1 MLDRRMLIAA
11 GASALA
17 APALAQSAIPIR
29 FTLDWRYQGI
39 HAWYFLALQ
48 RGYFRDEGL
57 NVTIDQGEG
66 SPVTVNRIVAG
77 AYDAGFGDVNAII
90 QVAAQRPGEQ
100 PAMVYMIYNAAPFAL
115 VTRAN
120 SGINAIPDIAGR
132 KLGSP
137 AGSASL
143 RLFPVLARRNSL
155 DPARVEI
162 INMTPQLQESAL
174 LSGQVDISAVFSVTS
189 WMNIIGQRLN
199 PETDFRWFF
208 FSEHGLDL
216 YSNGVMVSPRLVR
229 DQPNAVRGLVK
240 AINRA
245 IGDCIRDPAGA
256 ITALTSVEP
265 LLNVDLERQ
274 RMLFALR
281 RHMLTREALEVGAG
295 DISPSRLS
303 ANIDVIQTEY
313 ALPRKPSVD
322 EVFNRSFLP
331 PLADRRYTI

>member
-1 MLDRRMLIAA
+1 MLNRRTILAA
-11 GASALA
+11 GAAGLA
-17 APALAQSAIPIR
+17 APALAQGGAPIR
-29 FTLDWRYQGI
+29 FTLDWRIQGI
-39 HAWYFLALQ
+39 HAWYFLARE

-77 AYDAGFGDVNAII
+77 SYDAGFGDINAII

-100 PAMVYMIYNAAPFAL
+100 PAMVYQIYNAAPFAL

-120 SGINAIPDIAGR
+120 SGIDSIAAIAGR

-143 RLFPVLARRNSL
+143 RLFPVLARRNGL

-162 INMTPQLQESAL
+162 VNMTPQLQEQSL
-174 LSGQVDISAVFSVTS
+174 ISGQVDIAAVFSVTS
-189 WMNIIGQRLN
+189 WMNIVGQRLN

-208 FSEHGLDL
+208 FSDHGLDL
-216 YSNGVMVSPRLVR
+216 YSNGVMVSPRMVR

-245 IGDCIRDPAGA
+245 ISDCARDPAGS
-256 ITALTSVEP
+256 ISVLTAVEP
-265 LLNVDLERQ
+265 LLNLDLERQ
-274 RMLFALR
+274 RMLLAMR
-281 RHMLTREALEVGAG
+281 RHMLTREALELGAG
-295 DISPSRLS
+295 DISPARLA
-303 ANIDVIQTEY
+303 ANIDVIQAEY
-313 ALPRKPSVD
+313 QLPRKPTVE

-331 PLADRRYTI
+331 PLADRKISI